1 MQYFRTL
8 IYIYIQGRYFL
19 SPAQRKAD
27 YRSHKSMCKM
37 HNKKCVPL
45 NPKQLD
51 QNNCYLH
58 LSTVTLLSLFQVA
71 ISTFPSTIHPFGV
84 WHVGQ
89 THPSTRL
96 QVLLQLLSVALVE
109 HLGKWVPEYGQGRKN
124 MRTGLGNGSEN
135 QKRSTGKSWQRIQ
148 ASPWNSWSGAKAD
161 CDFLC
166 LHHTW
171 RQGETALQDGLIT

>member
-27 YRSHKSMCKM
+27 YRSHNSMCKM

-109 HLGKWVPEYGQGRKN
+109 HLGKWVPEYGRGRKN

-135 QKRSTGKSWQRIQ
+135 QKRSTGNPDKGYRPLPEILGVVLKQIVISCACTTPEDKVR
-148 ASPWNSWSGAKAD
+148 
-161 CDFLC
+161 
-166 LHHTW
+166 LHC
-171 RQGETALQDGLIT
+171 RMV